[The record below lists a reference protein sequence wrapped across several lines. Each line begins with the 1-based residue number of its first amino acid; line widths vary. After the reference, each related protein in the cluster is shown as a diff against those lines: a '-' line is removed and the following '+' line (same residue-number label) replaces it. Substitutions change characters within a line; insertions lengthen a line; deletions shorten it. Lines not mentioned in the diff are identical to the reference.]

1 MTNGSTAKKLLR
13 AASAALAALLSL
25 LSFASC
31 STEIKPVTPDESDVA
46 VVGKVAGRD
55 VYYDELRFLVLNFK
69 DELADKYQDLT
80 PSSPDADAIRAELY
94 DLVVDALTTS
104 DYYAVTA
111 MADEYYQGK
120 SDAMLAEQKIAD
132 AVAKDI
138 NELAGDLGGKKAY
151 FAELKANHMTDR
163 LMRFYLSCEKCA
175 TELIYILKN
184 DFGLIPSEEEELKE
198 ALLSSDVVRTNHL
211 YLSGLTEENRKKC
224 EEARL
229 ELLASDNR
237 ELEII
242 IIKTKYRDADYTVTT
257 SHGAYFSR
265 YTSNYGDA
273 YEKAAIALS
282 VGEVSGVVEGDDG
295 YFVILRLPLEEDYV
309 MRNFETIASDYIT
322 SQFNIRLD
330 DFRKNNKFE
339 FNEYGSGLDLLAIE

>member
-1 MTNGSTAKKLLR
+1 MTYGSSAKKLIR
-13 AASAALAALLSL
+13 AVSAALAALILL

-31 STEIKPVTPDESDVA
+31 STKIKPVTPDESDLA

-55 VYYDELRFLVLNFK
+55 VCYDELRYLVLNFK
-69 DELADKYQDLT
+69 DELADRYADLT
-80 PSSPDADAIRAELY
+80 PSSPDADKIRAELR
-94 DLVVDALTTS
+94 DLVVDALTSS

-132 AVAKDI
+132 AVAEEI
-138 NELAGDLGGKKAY
+138 NELADDLGGKKAY
-151 FAELKANHMTDR
+151 FAELKANYMTDR

-184 DFGLIPSEEEELKE
+184 DFGLIPSEEAELKE
-198 ALLSSDVVRTNHL
+198 AVLSTAVVRTNHL
-211 YLSGLTEENRKKC
+211 YLKGLTEENRKKC

-229 ELLASDNR
+229 ELIASGNR
-237 ELEII
+237 ELEIN

-282 VGEVSGVVEGDDG
+282 AGEVSEVVEGDDG

-309 MRNFETIASDYIT
+309 LRNFETIASDYIT
-322 SQFNIRLD
+322 SQFNIQLD
-330 DFRKNNKFE
+330 EFRKSNKFE
-339 FNEYGSGLDLLAIE
+339 FNEYGGSLDLLAIE